1 MTAAKPAVSAQ
12 AFPIRELLTEEELLT
27 IYPLLHQLNP
37 DMSEEHFRR
46 LLPEVRAKGSRC
58 IGAYDG
64 KKLVAIA
71 GFRIS
76 ARFWCGRYIDF
87 DNVMVDD
94 AYRNAGLGPRLVDWV
109 EEEGRR
115 QQCDNS
121 LVEVYARS
129 HGAHRF
135 YFRQGYDMPGY
146 LLVKPLCL
154 NQDEWEDKLRK
165 RGRL

>member
-1 MTAAKPAVSAQ
+1 MTRQDVSAD
-12 AFPIRELLTEEELLT
+12 AIMIRELLTEDELVT
-27 IYPLLHQLNP
+27 IYPLLAQLNP
-37 DMSEEHFRR
+37 DISEESFLR
-46 LLPEVRAKGSRC
+46 LLPEVRAKGYRC
-58 IGAYDG
+58 IGAYDAD
-64 KKLVAIA
+64 KLVAIA

-87 DNVMVDD
+87 DNVMVDE
-94 AYRNAGLGPRLVDWV
+94 AYRNSGLGQRMVDWV

-115 QQCDNS
+115 AGCDNS

-135 YFRQGYDMPGY
+135 YMRKGYDMPGY
-146 LLVKPLCL
+146 LLVKPLCMTEE
-154 NQDEWEDKLRK
+154 EWEERLRK